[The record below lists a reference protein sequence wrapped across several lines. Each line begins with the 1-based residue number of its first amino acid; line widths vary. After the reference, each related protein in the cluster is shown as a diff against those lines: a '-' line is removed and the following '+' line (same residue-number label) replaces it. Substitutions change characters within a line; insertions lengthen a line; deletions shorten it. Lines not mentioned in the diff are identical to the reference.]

1 MKIRIKSLIVV
12 FSIILIS
19 GVVTITGGYIISKN
33 IVTSQTYTA
42 LETIAQSR
50 AHHIETFLD
59 SQKNLTLQ
67 LSKSVVI
74 EKLLTSNKA
83 DEDYNNKLN
92 DVIRRLKSSA
102 DISEEIHEIFV
113 LDLKG
118 MTIASNIEGAAGLD
132 RSGDPYFTGGKEGVY
147 LKDPHFSGFLE
158 GQPAIAISVPVL
170 EDVTNDLIGVVVSR
184 MRMDFLNEMTMDRT
198 GLGETGEIYL
208 INRDN
213 FMITPSRFVDDAF
226 LGKNIDT
233 PELKKWLEL
242 TEEEHMEREEIAVYE
257 GYYGKMVI
265 GTHHRIKGVDW
276 CLLAE
281 MGEKEA
287 LAPVNKLTNT
297 MFSILAALLVVIGA
311 IVSLLISRTITRPI
325 VKLRRGAEEIMKG
338 NLDYKVGTRAGDEI
352 GQLSRQFDSMTANL
366 RESRDK
372 LEDYSTSLEKKVEER
387 TTELNERVKESERQ
401 RVALINIAQDLDET
415 NKNLKTEV
423 TERKRVERE
432 LQERNEQ
439 LDAQNEELQS
449 QTEELVTQQQEIIE
463 KTGEVERANQL
474 KSEFLASM
482 SHGLR
487 TPLNVIIGFSEL
499 MRDEV
504 PGKLN
509 DEQRQ
514 CLDDIQG
521 SGKHL
526 LNLINEVLDLSRIE
540 SGRTK
545 LNLTNL
551 ALTEVTESLA
561 RTMLPILAPR
571 QQSLDIKIEEGL
583 PLVRADKAQASEVLL
598 NLLSNAAKFTPDGGK
613 LKIEA
618 VREDNWCRVSVID
631 NGIGIKKE
639 DQEQIFEPFYQL
651 DNPLTKGKSG
661 TGLGLALVKQI
672 IEKHGGQ
679 VWVESEYGKGSR
691 FIFTLPLA
699 KTD

>member
-1 MKIRIKSLIVV
+1 MKIRTKILIVI
-12 FSIILIS
+12 FLLILIS
-19 GVVTITGGYIISKN
+19 GVAVITVSYIISKN
-33 IVTSQTYTA
+33 IVASQTYTA
-42 LETIAQSR
+42 LETIAQSK

-59 SQKNLTLQ
+59 DKKNLTLQ

-74 EKLLTSNKA
+74 EKLLISNKT
-83 DEDYNNKLN
+83 DEDYNNRLN
-92 DVIRRLKSSA
+92 DVIRRLKNSA
-102 DISEEIHEIFV
+102 DISEEIHEFFV
-113 LDLKG
+113 LDLTG
-118 MTIASNIEGAAGLD
+118 MTIASNIEEAAGLD
-132 RSGDPYFTGGKEGVY
+132 RSGDPYFTGGKEVVY

-158 GQPAIAISVPVL
+158 GQPSIAISAPVF
-170 EDVTNDLIGVVVSR
+170 EDVTNELIGVVVIR
-184 MRMDFLNEMTMDRT
+184 MRMDLLNDIAMDRT

-226 LGKNIDT
+226 LGKKIDT
-233 PELKKWLEL
+233 LESTKWLEL
-242 TEEEHMEREEIAVYE
+242 TEEEKTEREEVAVYE

-265 GTHHRIKGVDW
+265 GTHCRIKGVDW

-281 MGEKEA
+281 MSEKEA

-297 MFSILAALLVVIGA
+297 MFSILAALLIIGA
-311 IVSLLISRTITRPI
+311 LVSILISRTTTRPI
-325 VKLRRGAEEIMKG
+325 VKLRQGTEEIAKG

-366 RESRDK
+366 KESREK
-372 LEDYSTSLEKKVEER
+372 LEEYSTRLEKKVEER
-387 TTELNERVKESERQ
+387 TSELSKRVKESERQ

-415 NKNLKTEV
+415 NENLKTEV
-423 TERKRVERE
+423 TERKKAERE
-432 LQERNEQ
+432 LQEKNEQ
-439 LDAQNEELQS
+439 LDAQHEELQS
-449 QTEELVTQQQEIIE
+449 QTEELMTQQQELIE

-474 KSEFLASM
+474 KSEFLANM

-499 MRDEV
+499 MGDEV

-514 CLDDIQG
+514 CLDDIQS

-526 LNLINEVLDLSRIE
+526 LNLINKVLDLSKVE
-540 SGRTK
+540 SGKTK

-551 ALTEVTESLA
+551 ALSEVIESLA

-571 QQSLDIKIEEGL
+571 QQSLDVEVEEGL
-583 PLVRADKAQASEVLL
+583 PLVHADKAKVKEVLF

-651 DNPLTKGKSG
+651 DNPLTKERGG

-679 VWVESEYGKGSR
+679 IRIESEYGRGSR
-691 FIFTLPLA
+691 FTFTLPLA
-699 KTD
+699 TTD

>member
-1 MKIRIKSLIVV
+1 MKIRAKILVV
-12 FSIILIS
+12 IFSIILIS
-19 GVVTITGGYIISKN
+19 GVVTIMVSYIISKS

-42 LETIAQSR
+42 LMTIVQSK

-59 SQKNLTLQ
+59 NKKNLTLQ

-83 DEDYNNKLN
+83 EEGYNNRLN

-102 DISEEIHEIFV
+102 DISEEIHEFFV
-113 LDLKG
+113 LDLRG
-118 MTIASNIEGAAGLD
+118 MTVASNIEGAAGLD
-132 RSGDPYFTGGKEGVY
+132 RSGDPYFTSGKEGVY

-158 GQPAIAISVPVL
+158 GQPSVAISAPVY
-170 EDVTNDLIGVVVSR
+170 EDVTNDLIGVVVFR
-184 MRMDFLNEMTMDRT
+184 MRMDFLNEITMDRT

-208 INRDN
+208 INKDN

-226 LGKNIDT
+226 LGKKVDT
-233 PELKKWLEL
+233 PESPGWLEL
-242 TEEEHMEREEIAVYE
+242 TEEEQIEREEVAVYE

-265 GTHHRIKGVDW
+265 GTYHRIRGVDW
-276 CLLAE
+276 CLLVE
-281 MGEKEA
+281 MSEKEA

-297 MFSILAALLVVIGA
+297 MFSILAALLVIGA
-311 IVSLLISRTITRPI
+311 IVSILISRTITRPI
-325 VKLRRGAEEIMKG
+325 VELRQGAEEIMKG
-338 NLDYKVGTRAGDEI
+338 NLDYKVGTSAGDEI

-366 RESRDK
+366 RESRER
-372 LEDYSTSLEKKVEER
+372 LEEYSASLEKKVEER
-387 TTELNERVKESERQ
+387 TTELNKRVRESERQ

-423 TERKRVERE
+423 IERKRVEQE
-432 LQERNEQ
+432 LKEKNEQ

-449 QTEELVTQQQEIIE
+449 QTEELMTQQQELIE
-463 KTGEVERANQL
+463 KTGEVERANRL
-474 KSEFLASM
+474 KSEFLANM

-526 LNLINEVLDLSRIE
+526 LNLINKVLDLSKVE
-540 SGRTK
+540 SGKTK

-551 ALTEVTESLA
+551 ALIEVTESLT
-561 RTMLPILAPR
+561 RTMLAILAPR
-571 QQSLDIKIEEGL
+571 QQSLDVEVEEGL
-583 PLVRADKAQASEVLL
+583 PLVYADKAKVKEVLL

-613 LKIEA
+613 VKIEA

-639 DQEQIFEPFYQL
+639 DQEQIFEPFCQL
-651 DNPLTKGKSG
+651 DNPLTKERGG

-679 VWVESEYGKGSR
+679 VRVESEYGKGSR
-691 FIFTLPLA
+691 FPFTLPLA
-699 KTD
+699 ITA